1 MIDKKAYLESLVDTD
16 LQRFIIDHL
25 NEEPE
30 KLINLCIQFLKESDN
45 DA

>member
-30 KLINLCIQFLKESDN
+30 KLIDLCIQFLKESDN